1 MKNPDGCLL
10 DRDGSKLYI
19 AAAAAEIVFVFSTA
33 DGRKLSEIKVG
44 QEPRRLLLS
53 ADESRLYVS
62 NGDERYVSVIDSK
75 TGRTVRSKPGAIRDP

>member
-1 MKNPDGCLL
+1 MAAYSN
-10 DRDGSKLYI
+10 RDGRALYV
-19 AAAAAEIVFVFSTA
+19 AAAAAEKVFVSSTA

-44 QEPRRLLLS
+44 QELRRLLLS

>member
-1 MKNPDGCLL
+1 
-10 DRDGSKLYI
+10 
-19 AAAAAEIVFVFSTA
+19 
-33 DGRKLSEIKVG
+33 
-44 QEPRRLLLS
+44 LS